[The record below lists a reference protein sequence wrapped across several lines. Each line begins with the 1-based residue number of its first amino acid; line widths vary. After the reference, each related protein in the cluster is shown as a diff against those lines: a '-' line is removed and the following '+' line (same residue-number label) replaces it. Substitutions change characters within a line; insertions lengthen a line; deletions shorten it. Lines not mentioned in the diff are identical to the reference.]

1 MLLWGIVR
9 VPRTTLL
16 AVCSLFALGAIAADV
31 LLPDAYACSQEES
44 SVEQHKCLG
53 RKAREREARI
63 SSAEHRVRDAINRW
77 DEEQKYR
84 DRSLDLLETSRKAYL
99 AQRSE
104 VCEVEASTAA
114 DGNAARDLRLMCQ
127 ERWDIKWIEQ
137 LAILE
142 KMYGHGA

>member
-1 MLLWGIVR
+1 MR

-16 AVCSLFALGAIAADV
+16 AVCSLFAIAAIAADI

-44 SVEQHKCLG
+44 HIEQRKCLE

-63 SSAEHRVRDAINRW
+63 SSAEQRVRDAINRW
-77 DEEQKYR
+77 DEEQEYR
-84 DRSLDLLETSRKAYL
+84 DRSLALLETSRKAYL

-104 VCEVEASTAA
+104 GCEVETSTAV
-114 DGNAARDLRLMCQ
+114 DGNGSSNLRLMCQ
-127 ERWDIKWIEQ
+127 ERWDIKWLEQ

-142 KMYGHGA
+142 KMYSRGS